1 MPYTS
6 DATGHSW
13 LSAGTPSGAVDKV
26 DRGLLIACAVIWLLA
41 LGASVAAIVALVN
54 LAGGRAAN
62 SGSSGTP
69 WLLYAVIGI
78 SAAVIIGAVPLLL
91 RARRDAAVDAP
102 PIRDRGMARQPQGG
116 ARAGERSRAFGGGAA
131 NQINA
136 SISQSWAARPSA
148 RAMQLTASVDQVWLR
163 CAAVIGCVMG
173 GATLAVA
180 IATYLLA
187 DDHSGF
193 AWTLIALAGLAT
205 LALFA
210 VPWFYL
216 RELRDILDD
225 ARY

>member
-13 LSAGTPSGAVDKV
+13 LSAGTPSGTVDKV
-26 DRGLLIACAVIWLLA
+26 DRGLLVACAVIWLLA

-54 LAGGRAAN
+54 LAGGRAGN

-69 WLLYAVIGI
+69 WLLYAVIAI
-78 SAAVIIGAVPLLL
+78 SAAVIAGAVPLLL
-91 RARRDAAVDAP
+91 RARRDAAADVP
-102 PIRDRGMARQPQGG
+102 PVRDRGAARQPRG
-116 ARAGERSRAFGGGAA
+116 GERGRPFGGAA
-131 NQINA
+131 SQINA

-148 RAMQLTASVDQVWLR
+148 RAMQLTAAVDQVWLR
-163 CAAVIGCVMG
+163 CAAVLGCVMG

-193 AWTLIALAGLAT
+193 AWTLIVLAGLAT
-205 LALFA
+205 LAMFA